1 MITLPIITPS
11 LSNILRDD
19 IALIMTLFDPLFP
32 IAQSIEF
39 EIGET
44 FGVGVSVDEDDIFC
58 KLGNC

>member
-1 MITLPIITPS
+1 
-11 LSNILRDD
+11 
-19 IALIMTLFDPLFP
+19 MTLFDPLFP